1 MSTEN
6 DDIDWE
12 ENKKN
17 GSIEWDEIKDNLQIL
32 KARKEDFID
41 LGNPFQSPKAS
52 FARSEMKLPPRAS
65 SSRKWVYGCIVA
77 LLLVSAFFYLRN
89 AHLNSVIEISEAW
102 EVSYTI
108 DIDYS
113 SNLKPIEYRISVNF
127 RDNIPNPVKF
137 SIDGKYKNEIIPE
150 NEDYKLYSGKN
161 LPREILFY
169 EDSLFGK
176 KVIDSLRISQ
186 PIFALDIQN
195 NQIIIKNQTT
205 YTFYVHSEKNYMI
218 LLKSGEKELLDIVPH
233 QNISLSLID
242 FETGCVYNIKVWVR
256 IDEH

>member
-12 ENKKN
+12 ENKN
-17 GSIEWDEIKDNLQIL
+17 NSSIEWSEIRDNLKIL

-77 LLLVSAFFYLRN
+77 LLLISALFYLRG
-89 AHLNSVIEISEAW
+89 AHLSSVIEITEAW

-108 DIDYS
+108 DIDYT
-113 SNLKPIEYRISVNF
+113 NDLKPIEYRILVNF

-137 SIDGKYKNEIIPE
+137 SIDGKYKNEIVPE
-150 NEDYKLYSGKN
+150 NEEHILYNGKN

-176 KVIDSLRISQ
+176 KIIDSLRISL
-186 PIFALDIQN
+186 PVFDLDIQN
-195 NQIIIKNQTT
+195 NQISIKNQTT
-205 YTFYVHSEKNYMI
+205 HTFYVLSEKNYMV
-218 LLKSGEKELLDIVPH
+218 LLKSGEKKLLDVVPH
-233 QNISLSLID
+233 QNILLSLID
-242 FETGCVYNIKVWVR
+242 FETGCVYNIRVWVR